1 MSRQCVLALDPGA
14 KRMGWAVLAKDP
26 AGPPLYLGSGIIGL
40 DRGPSE
46 KYQDYRVRL
55 IEHIVQEGVA
65 LFLVFHPTRC
75 VSEILPVR
83 GFNNMS
89 QPLLAATAV
98 TAMQTLCIEHG
109 MPVYQVGATTVKTR
123 IGLNHKAS
131 KVKVRNG
138 VLQLLPQLV
147 PKKRQWVK
155 EFDEPDALAVGLTYL
170 GYDLR
175 TPVV

>member
-1 MSRQCVLALDPGA
+1 MSTRVLALDPGA
-14 KRMGWAVLAKDP
+14 KRMGWAVLAK
-26 AGPPLYLGSGIIGL
+26 GLNGLQFYGSGIIGL
-40 DRGPSE
+40 DRGASE

-55 IEHIVQEGVA
+55 IKHIVHEGSS
-65 LFLVFHPTRC
+65 LLTLMSPREC

-89 QPLLAATAV
+89 QPLLAATAI
-98 TAMQTLCIEHG
+98 TTMQTICHEFG
-109 MPVYQVGATTVKTR
+109 MPLHQIGATTIKTR
-123 IGLNHKAS
+123 IGGHMKAS
-131 KVKVRNG
+131 KVQVRNG
-138 VLQLLPQLV
+138 VLQLLPELL

-155 EFDEPDALAVGLTYL
+155 EFDEPDAIAVGLTYL